1 MPKKSSNWLPAL
13 PFGDALA
20 RISKDASGCQ
30 RTLSEA
36 IPSLRSCDPIGNPDH
51 FRQRTISVRIKE
63 LCLVAS
69 ATSPMTAKAERN
81 DQALLLVP
89 FYGATTLRS
98 GPMTLS
104 NRAGESA
111 IFVRGRHR
119 AGDAISRGPR
129 SSLCIALDVTRLAST
144 VRDML
149 GLPADAPFPFDL
161 DRDRTVPLEYGG
173 VSFDTTIRRLCN
185 TVDAHVRQPAVLMMM
200 GIDDSFYRTIGMAL
214 APEHILPKVL
224 QAVASDDDD
233 ERISRV
239 CDHIK
244 AHISEPLGLTH
255 LEQVFGRGARSL
267 QMAFLKRVGVSP
279 TRWIRDMRLDLARQR
294 LESAEADASVAAIAT
309 GCGFPRLST
318 FSREFAARFGE
329 SPSKVLERRR
339 A

>member
-1 MPKKSSNWLPAL
+1 MAKSSNWLPAL

-81 DQALLLVP
+81 DQTLFLVP
-89 FYGATTLRS
+89 FHGGTTLRS
-98 GPMTLS
+98 GPMTLTS
-104 NRAGESA
+104 RAGESA

-119 AGDAISRGPR
+119 AGDAVSRAPR
-129 SSLCIALDVTRLAST
+129 SSLCIALDITRLAST
-144 VRDML
+144 VRGML
-149 GLPADAPFPFDL
+149 GLSTEAPFPFDL
-161 DRDRTVPLEYGG
+161 DRDRTIPLEHGG
-173 VSFDTTIRRLCN
+173 ISFATTIRRLCN
-185 TVDAHVRQPAVLMMM
+185 TVDAHVRQPGVLMMM
-200 GIDDSFYRTIGMAL
+200 GIDDAFYRTIAMAL
-214 APEHILPKVL
+214 APEQLLPQVL
-224 QAVASDDDD
+224 QAEASDDD
-233 ERISRV
+233 ERIRRV

-255 LEQVFGRGARSL
+255 LEQIFGRGARSL
-267 QMAFLKRVGVSP
+267 QMAFLKRIGVSP

-294 LESAEADASVAAIAT
+294 LESAEGDASVAAIAT
-309 GCGFPRLST
+309 GCGFARLST
-318 FSREFAARFGE
+318 FSKEYAARFGE

>member
-1 MPKKSSNWLPAL
+1 MTKDSEWLPVL

-20 RISKDASGCQ
+20 RISRDASGFH

-36 IPSLRSCDPIGNPDH
+36 IPSLRSCDPIGNPDR

-69 ATSPMTAKAERN
+69 ATSPMTVKAERN

-89 FYGATTLRS
+89 FHGGTTLRA
-98 GPMTLS
+98 GPMTLTS
-104 NRAGESA
+104 RAGQSA

-119 AGDAISRGPR
+119 AGDAVNRSTR
-129 SSLCIALDVTRLAST
+129 SSLCIALDITRLAST

-149 GLPADAPFPFDL
+149 GLPAEAPFPFDL
-161 DRDRTVPLEYGG
+161 DRDRTVPLSYGG

-200 GIDDSFYRTIGMAL
+200 GIDDAFYRTIGMAL
-214 APEHILPKVL
+214 APEQILPQAL
-224 QAVASDDDD
+224 QAVAKDDDD
-233 ERISRV
+233 ERISLV

-267 QMAFLKRVGVSP
+267 QMAFLKRIGVSP
-279 TRWIRDMRLDLARQR
+279 TRWIRDVRLDLARQR

-309 GCGFPRLST
+309 GCGFARLST
-318 FSREFAARFGE
+318 FSKEYAARFGE